1 MMKKLWWLALL
12 ILALV
17 LAGCGEAEPSP
28 VAPWPTLAVPTRTPA
43 PTTVPAAEL
52 TAAGDAAATPSG
64 ILFSQVLPGVFGVNN
79 NLEFVELYNAGPAA
93 VDLDGWSL
101 WYRLDDSKEEQQVYQ
116 WRGRAD
122 VPAHAH
128 YLLARDG
135 QDVGTL
141 ADTTFDL
148 PLFEKRGGLALRNA
162 SGETVDAVVW
172 GDGPDSYLASA
183 TAPSAAAGAAPLPE
197 EGASLERAAD
207 DLAAGW
213 GLNPAPDP
221 HNSGD
226 APTIAPENGLA
237 LWLDLPAVAG
247 PGEEVEYGFEVR
259 NDGAAALEDILVR
272 LPLPAEF
279 EVVDLP
285 PDAVEADGWLKW
297 TLPELA
303 AGTSHGASARLR
315 APWTYLS
322 QLLRGAYVEA
332 GAAAEGE
339 GRAYASLVTLAVE
352 GGAIPIGAARE
363 LEGQRVTVEG
373 VATMY
378 SGGFFAGSTGTKF
391 YIEDDS
397 GGVQVYCPGGA
408 GLVNVQIG
416 DRVQVSGEIEIYRTA
431 VELVPS
437 DYERDVVVLAE
448 GGERPEPLPISL
460 EEAAEEQDLL
470 GRLVR
475 VGGTANRVEEFTYS
489 YEVDLIDPEGTLL
502 LVYVD
507 KDAGLTAEPLEVGR
521 DYRLTGI
528 LELYNGEPELL
539 PRYQSDMAEVFPPEL
554 RLEASAPSSARPGEV
569 VTYTLTV
576 YNHTA
581 APLVG
586 VEVSAE
592 PPAEGLAAVEPL
604 DGGEWEA
611 GAIVWR
617 VGELPGDGGSATV
630 RYAAMVDEVATG
642 QIVAGASLATAE
654 GWPQAAQAEP
664 LRTFVGWGVPV
675 WAIQGDGDRSV
686 YVGETVATEG
696 VVTGVFPELEGFWI
710 QSVPGDGDP
719 ATSDGVFILTGANE
733 VAVQLGDLVRLEG
746 RVRERSGQT
755 LLYLMAPEDLEVA
768 DSGLDLPE
776 PMELDPPLDPDES
789 HDYYEALE
797 GMLVGVGEPAL
808 VVGPTTQYGET
819 ALVRQGWNIERV
831 MRGDPAGL
839 LIFVDDGSSATHVDA
854 STLPFAVQTGDTLS
868 GLVGPLA
875 YTFEAYKIE
884 PIAAPVVRHIERVLP
899 TLIPA
904 GPDEFAVATFNVENL
919 FDTRDPH
926 PSDPPMASREA
937 YALDLVKTAGV
948 IAAAGAPEI
957 VGLQEVENV
966 GVLEDLAAQQSL
978 AAYDYRPLLIEG
990 DDSRGIDVGYL
1001 VRGDRATVEGVASWP
1016 GPDGLT
1022 SRHPLLITVT
1032 LHLETDDVTVYV
1044 LNNHFLSMSAGETQ
1058 TEPQRK
1064 AQAAWNVTLLERI
1077 LVEEPEAFVVVMGD
1091 LNSFY
1096 DSPPLDVLRAAGLRH
1111 VYEFVEPLR
1120 PYSYIYQGVAETLDH
1135 LLVTSPLYDYLVRV
1149 EVLHVNADYSLPVPG
1164 DDSPGRV
1171 SDHDPLV
1178 AVFAFE

>member
-17 LAGCGEAEPSP
+17 LAGCGQAEPSP
-28 VAPWPTLAVPTRTPA
+28 VVPSPTAAASTQAPVAGVT
-43 PTTVPAAEL
+43 PTTEP
-52 TAAGDAAATPSG
+52 TAVTPSG
-64 ILFSQVLPGVFGVNN
+64 VLLSQALPGVFGVNN
-79 NLEFVELYNAGPAA
+79 NLEFVELYNAGSAA

-101 WYRLDDSKEEQQVYQ
+101 WYRLDDSKEEQPVYQ

-122 VPAHAH
+122 VPAYGH
-128 YLLARDG
+128 YLLAREG

-141 ADTTFDL
+141 ADATFDL

-162 SGETVDAVVW
+162 EGETVDAVVW
-172 GDGPDSYLASA
+172 GEGPESYLAA
-183 TAPSAAAGAAPLPE
+183 TAPAADAAPVPE
-197 EGASLERAAD
+197 GGASLARAVEGG
-207 DLAAGW
+207 GW
-213 GLNPAPDP
+213 GLNPAPNP
-221 HNSGD
+221 RNSGD
-226 APTIAPENGLA
+226 APETPPESGLA
-237 LWLDLPAVAG
+237 LRLELPAVVG
-247 PGEEVEYGFEVR
+247 PGEEIDYRFEVR
-259 NDGAAALEDILVR
+259 NDGDAAVQNLLVR

-285 PDAVEADGWLKW
+285 EGAVEADGWLEW

-303 AGTSHGASARLR
+303 AGASQEGAARLR

-322 QLLRGAYVEA
+322 ELLRGAYVEA
-332 GAAAEGE
+332 GGA
-339 GRAYASLVTLAVE
+339 GRAYAPLTTLAVE
-352 GGAIPIGAARE
+352 GGAIPIGTARG

-391 YIEDDS
+391 YLEDES

-408 GLVNVQIG
+408 GLVDVQIG

-437 DYERDVVVLAE
+437 DYDHDVVVLAE
-448 GGERPEPLPISL
+448 GGERPEPREVSL
-460 EEAAEEQDLL
+460 EESTEEEDLL

-475 VGGTANRVEEFTYS
+475 LEGTANRVEEFTYS
-489 YEVDLIDPEGTLL
+489 YEVDLIDGGGSQL

-521 DYRLTGI
+521 DYRMTGI

-554 RLEASAPSSARPGEV
+554 RLEASAPSSARPGETI
-569 VTYTLTV
+569 TYTLTV

-581 APLVG
+581 EALAG
-586 VEVSAE
+586 VEVSAV
-592 PPAEGLAAVEPL
+592 PPAAGLGAVEPL

-617 VGELPGDGGSATV
+617 VGQLPGDGGSAVV
-630 RYAAMVDEVATG
+630 RYTAAVDEAATG
-642 QIVAGASLATAE
+642 QIVAGAALATAQD
-654 GWPQAAQAEP
+654 WPQAAEAGP

-675 WAIQGDGDRSV
+675 WAIQGDGDRSS

-696 VVTGVFPELEGFWI
+696 IVTGVFPDLEGFWI
-710 QSVPGDGDP
+710 QSLPGDGDP
-719 ATSDGVFILTGANE
+719 ATSDGVFILAGQNE
-733 VAVQLGDLVRLEG
+733 VAVDLGDLVRLEG

-755 LLYLMAPEDLEVA
+755 LLYLLAPEDLEVA
-768 DSGLDLPE
+768 ESGLDLPE
-776 PMELDPPLDPDES
+776 PVDLDPPADPDES

-797 GMLVGVGEPAL
+797 GMLVGVGEPAV

-819 ALVRQGWNIERV
+819 ALVRQEWDIEHV
-831 MRGDPAGL
+831 MRGDPTGM

-854 STLPFAVQTGDTLS
+854 STLPFAAQVGDTLS

-884 PIAAPVVRHIERVLP
+884 PITPPVVTNLERARP
-899 TLIPA
+899 TLAPA

-919 FDTRDPH
+919 FDTQDPH

-937 YALDLVKTAGV
+937 YALDLHKTAGV
-948 IAAAGAPEI
+948 IAEAGAPEI

-966 GVLEDLAAQQSL
+966 GVLEDLAAQESL
-978 AAYDYRPLLIEG
+978 AAFDYQPLLIEG
-990 DDSRGIDVGYL
+990 GDSRGIDVGYL
-1001 VRGDRATVEGVASWP
+1001 VRGDRATVEGVASRP

-1044 LNNHFLSMSAGETQ
+1044 LNNHFLSMSAGEAQ
-1058 TEPQRK
+1058 TEPQRQ
-1064 AQAAWNVTLLERI
+1064 AQAAWNATLLERI
-1077 LVEEPEAFVVVMGD
+1077 LAAEPEAYVVVMGD

-1111 VYEFVEPLR
+1111 VYEFLEPLR

-1135 LLVTSPLYDYLVRV
+1135 LLVTDGLYAHLARV
-1149 EVLHVNADYSLPVPG
+1149 DVLHVDADYSLPVPG
-1164 DDSPGRV
+1164 DDSPGQV
-1171 SDHDPLV
+1171 SDHDPVV